1 MTSVTYKFDDKQKH
15 QLKAINAVVDVF
27 EWEDFRDGRFTVPK
41 IQNSVDDTWRLLTS
55 GTVTPDTDVIWV
67 ANKLTLDKEDLLKNV
82 YEIQD
87 RNWLARS
94 KSLIDPDYEV
104 PNFTIEMETG
114 TGKTYVYTR
123 TALELHKKYGFKK
136 FVIVVPSVAIRE
148 WVYESL
154 KNTEEHF
161 HQLYGTGVKFFKYNS
176 DQLSDIKEYAESDIV
191 QIMIMNIDAFRVI
204 TVKEDKKWNVKKIH
218 SDDNEDFRWVKPID
232 VLRSTNPIVIIDEPQ
247 SVDNTDKAKESIQA
261 LNPMCIL
268 RYSATH
274 KKKINLMYQLGP
286 VEAYEQKLVKHIQVL
301 EVETEWDMNKPYMKL
316 ISVEK
321 KDGLWFS
328 AQVELDIQ
336 DKKWKIKRKIAKVN
350 TSKKSN
356 MFLISGERN
365 MYDWYIV
372 ANIDCTEW
380 AESLTFL
387 DGSKLRVW
395 EIRWATNDVQMK
407 RAQIRWTIQT
417 HLDRERDLL
426 SRWIKVIS
434 LFFLDR
440 VDKYRSYDE
449 EGNRVAWDYAVI
461 FEEEYNKAIKLP
473 KYQTLFETEERKQM
487 LDVPVEKIHDGY
499 FSIDGKWK
507 MKDSK
512 EWWGNKDDYSTYER
526 IVQNTKLLLSFDDP
540 IRFIFS
546 HSALREW
553 WDNPN
558 VFQICTLVDTVDPFT
573 KRQKIWRGLRLPVN
587 QKWERIRDKNIN
599 VLTVVANESYEMFA
613 KNLQNEIE
621 KATGIKFGYLEIQM
635 FAKIEYKD
643 DKWKVT
649 PMWFWNSEKLFKHL
663 TEKLYIKPNGKT
675 NDSLKEAID
684 ADTLELPKEFEHPD
698 VRKKIVKEIK
708 DRFKTIKISNASE
721 SVEVKRNETAYEMS
735 QEFRLLW
742 DKIKYKT
749 RYNINFDIAEL
760 VKMCTY
766 KIKQMPPVP
775 ASKMFLKVSKL
786 WIKKKWITAGDPQT
800 IAVLQQ
806 WWYRSELPD
815 IVRYLEDQTN
825 LKRSTIVRM
834 LVDSLRIERDFIVN
848 PQKFMEQVAQI
859 INEEKQKLVVSWV
872 TYEQIEDLYDQNI
885 FEKEMKWYANN
896 TVQVERSLYSH
907 VIFDSEVEEKFA
919 NALSVNENL
928 VKFFIKLPPKFLID
942 TPLGGYNPDRAV
954 LMEKDW
960 VEKLYFVVETKST
973 ELEAQRRW
981 NENSKITC
989 GKKHFEAISDGA
1001 VYETATSWDGFVGKI

>member
-1 MTSVTYKFDDKQKH
+1 MTKISYKFDDKQAH

-27 EWEDFRDGRFTVPK
+27 VWNEWLNVGRFTVPGK
-41 IQNSVDDTWRLLTS
+41 QFMGAQLDTEWVSNKLAL
-55 GTVTPDTDVIWV
+55 DTDDI
-67 ANKLTLDKEDLLKNV
+67 LTNV
-82 YEIQD
+82 HTIQD
-87 RNWLARS
+87 KNWLARS
-94 KSLIDPDYEV
+94 KTLKDPDYEV

-136 FVIVVPSVAIRE
+136 FIIVVPSVAIRE

-161 HQLYGTGVKFFKYNS
+161 HQLYGTGFKFFKYNS

-191 QIMIMNIDAFRVI
+191 QIMIMNIDAFRKVTI
-204 TVKEDKKWNVKKIH
+204 KEDSKWSVKKIH
-218 SDDNEDFRWVKPID
+218 SDDNEDFWWVKPID

-247 SVDNTDKAKESIQA
+247 SVDNTEKAKESIQA

-274 KKKINLMYQLGP
+274 KKKINLMYQLWP

-321 KDGLWFS
+321 KDVVGFS

-336 DKKWKIKRKIAKVN
+336 DKKWKIKRKVVKVN
-350 TSKKSN
+350 AGKKSN

-365 MYDWYIV
+365 MYQDYIIS
-372 ANIDCTEW
+372 NIDCTEW
-380 AESLTFL
+380 SKSISFL
-387 DGSKLRVW
+387 DWSKLREW
-395 EIRWATNDVQMK
+395 EIRWATNDIDMK
-407 RAQIRWTIQT
+407 RAQIRGTIQT

-426 SRWIKVIS
+426 RRGIKVIS
-434 LFFLDR
+434 LFFLDK
-440 VDKYRSYDE
+440 VAKYRNYDA
-449 EGNRVAWDYAVI
+449 EGTPVPGEYATI
-461 FEEEYNKAIKLP
+461 FEEEYKKAIKLP

-487 LDVPVEKIHDGY
+487 LDVPVEKVHDGY
-499 FSIDGKWK
+499 FSIDGKKK

-587 QKWERIRDKNIN
+587 QRWERIRDKNVN

-613 KNLQNEIE
+613 KNLQSEYE
-621 KATGIKFGYLEIQM
+621 KATGIKFWYLEVQM
-635 FAKIEYKD
+635 FSDVTYKNPQWKVED
-643 DKWKVT
+643 MWYTQSERIFTHLVEKKYITPKWKA
-649 PMWFWNSEKLFKHL
+649 NE
-663 TEKLYIKPNGKT
+663 
-675 NDSLKEAID
+675 SLKEAILEN
-684 ADTLELPKEFEHPD
+684 TLELPEEFEHPITKNEIL
-698 VRKKIVKEIK
+698 KKIHK
-708 DRFKTIKISNASE
+708 RFKKVNISNKKDA
-721 SVEVKRNETAYEMS
+721 VPVKRLDEAYEMS
-735 QEFRLLW
+735 EEFRLLW

-766 KIKQMPPVP
+766 KIRNMPPVLV
-775 ASKMFLKVSKL
+775 SKIFLKLSKL
-786 WIKKKWITAGDPQT
+786 WIEKKWISVSDP
-800 IAVLQQ
+800 IFLDSLESE
-806 WWYRSELPD
+806 WYRTQLPD
-815 IVRYLEDQTN
+815 IIRYLEDQTN
-825 LKRSTIVRM
+825 LKRSTIARI
-834 LVDSLRIERDFIVN
+834 LVDSWRLKTDFIGN

-859 INEEKQKLVVSWV
+859 IHEEKQKLIVAWV
-872 TYEQIEDLYDQNI
+872 TYEQIDDVYDQNI
-885 FEKEMKWYANN
+885 FEKEMKWYENN
-896 TVQVERSLYSH
+896 TVEVERSLYSH

-919 NALSVNENL
+919 HALSRNEEL

-973 ELEAQRRW
+973 EIEAERRW

-989 GKKHFEAISDGA
+989 GKKHFWAISDGA
-1001 VYETATSWDGFVGKI
+1001 EYKTATSFDGFVQKHI